1 MGKNIKKK
9 RKDILFYPIKEY
21 SFLKY
26 DTAEMAE
33 HEMKKTEE
41 FLKFGYVKIEK
52 SFIVVRK

>member
-1 MGKNIKKK
+1 
-9 RKDILFYPIKEY
+9 
-21 SFLKY
+21 
-26 DTAEMAE
+26 MAE